1 MSHQGKDVGS
11 HLHHPYYHMRERKE
25 GQWQGCD
32 VKDMT
37 ESQGGHGTPTDP
49 LSVAEMEM
57 DLHTGTKDRCR
68 TRTPSQ
74 NTGKRCWG
82 QRGKQALER
91 KQMPGRRE
99 NSSENRRG
107 KGGEERRRGRER
119 DRRRRKGGR
128 GRVRERNRDRETDR
142 QTDRQR
148 ERENQ
153 DKRQTFS
160 LFIAFSLDA
169 QRLELESLGRD
180 GQCQER
186 MKGQRGDPN
195 GHPD

>member
-1 MSHQGKDVGS
+1 MLGA
-11 HLHHPYYHMRERKE
+11 E
-25 GQWQGCD
+25 GEAGPGE
-32 VKDMT
+32 K
-37 ESQGGHGTPTDP
+37 TD
-49 LSVAEMEM
+49 ARQ
-57 DLHTGTKDRCR
+57 K
-68 TRTPSQ
+68 
-74 NTGKRCWG
+74 
-82 QRGKQALER
+82 GKQLREQER
-91 KQMPGRRE
+91 EGR
-99 NSSENRRG
+99 
-107 KGGEERRRGRER
+107 GGEKEREGE
-119 DRRRRKGGR
+119 R
-128 GRVRERNRDRETDR
+128 GRVRERNGDRETDR

-169 QRLELESLGRD
+169 QRLELGPLGRD